1 MADRGPSSSGNY
13 IGVLTP
19 APTGSFWGLIRSA
32 PRGRYSRWASRGGP
46 RKAVVGGATQ
56 RF

>member
-46 RKAVVGGATQ
+46 REAVVGGATQ